1 MLSLWLVLF
10 SCLSPSFKS
19 SAEEGLEFPSFDGKE
34 RVLNINERNYKKA
47 LRKYDMLCLLYH
59 EPLPSDRELQQQF
72 HMREMVLE
80 LAAQILEDRDIGFG
94 LVDSQKDAKVAKNLG
109 LEEEGSIYVFKDE
122 RVIEFD
128 GELSA
133 DTLVEFLLDLLEDAV
148 ELISNPME
156 LRAFERMDED
166 IRLIGYFKG
175 KDSERE
181 PYKSYSSYSM
191 WCTGLSGSPAV
202 TFSLPFSSK
211 ASPFFPD
218 YKAFQGAA
226 ERFQPYVKFF
236 ATCDKGVA
244 KQLTLKMNEVD
255 FYEPFMDEPVT
266 IPGKPNSEDE
276 IVDFVNQHRR
286 PTLRKLRAEDM
297 FETWEDDMDGIHIV
311 AFAEE
316 EDPDGYEFLEILK
329 DVARDNTRN
338 PDLSIMWIDPD
349 DFPLLTAY
357 WEKTFKVDLF
367 RPQIGVV
374 NVTDVV
380 TLEILAADIN
390 IFPPIQFILCVCLCV
405 SQADSVWL
413 TMDNDEALPTAEE
426 LEDWIEDVLSGKVNT
441 EDDDLDED
449 DINDDDDDDD
459 SDDDNEDDDN

>member
-1 MLSLWLVLF
+1 MLSLWLLLL
-10 SCLSPSFKS
+10 SCLALLSRIST
-19 SAEEGLEFPSFDGKE
+19 EEGLEFPSFDGKD

-47 LRKYDMLCLLYH
+47 LKKYDMLCLLYH
-59 EPLPSDRELQQQF
+59 EPLPSDRDLQQQF

-94 LVDSQKDAKVAKNLG
+94 LVDSHKDAKVAKKLG
-109 LEEEGSIYVFKDE
+109 LEEEGSVYVFKDE

-156 LRAFERMDED
+156 QRAFERMDEE

-175 KDSERE
+175 KDSEH
-181 PYKSYSSYSM
+181 
-191 WCTGLSGSPAV
+191 
-202 TFSLPFSSK
+202 
-211 ASPFFPD
+211 

-226 ERFQPYVKFF
+226 EQFQPYVKFF
-236 ATCDKGVA
+236 ATFDKGVA

-266 IPGKPNSEDE
+266 IPGKPNSENE
-276 IVDFVNQHRR
+276 IVDFVNRHRR

-329 DVARDNTRN
+329 EVARDNTKN
-338 PDLSIMWIDPD
+338 PDLSILWIDPD

-367 RPQIGVV
+367 RPHIGVV
-374 NVTDVV
+374 NVTD
-380 TLEILAADIN
+380 
-390 IFPPIQFILCVCLCV
+390 
-405 SQADSVWL
+405 ADSVWL
-413 TMDNDEALPTAEE
+413 TITSDEALPTAEE

-449 DINDDDDDDD
+449 DLDDDNDNEIHGNDFSDDDDDDNDDDDDDD
-459 SDDDNEDDDN
+459 D

>member
-1 MLSLWLVLF
+1 MLSVWLVLV
-10 SCLSPSFKS
+10 SCMDFLLYS
-19 SAEEGLEFPSFDGKE
+19 SAEEGLEFPSFDGRD
-34 RVLNINERNYKKA
+34 RVLNVNERNYKKA
-47 LRKYDMLCLLYH
+47 LKKYDMMCLLYH
-59 EPLPSDRELQQQF
+59 EPLPSDKELQQQF
-72 HMREMVLE
+72 HMGEMVLE
-80 LAAQILEDRDIGFG
+80 LAAQVLEDKDIGFG
-94 LVDSQKDAKVAKNLG
+94 LVDSHKDAKVAKKLG

-133 DTLVEFLLDLLEDAV
+133 DTLVEFLLDLLEDPV

-156 LRAFERMDED
+156 QRAFERMDED

-175 KDSERE
+175 EDSERE
-181 PYKSYSSYSM
+181 WLFCLPIYS
-191 WCTGLSGSPAV
+191 
-202 TFSLPFSSK
+202 
-211 ASPFFPD
+211 
-218 YKAFQGAA
+218 
-226 ERFQPYVKFF
+226 
-236 ATCDKGVA
+236 VA
-244 KQLTLKMNEVD
+244 KQLTLKMNEID

-266 IPGKPNSEDE
+266 IPGKPNTEEE

-329 DVARDNTRN
+329 EVARDNTKN
-338 PDLSIMWIDPD
+338 PDLSIVWIDPD
-349 DFPLLTAY
+349 EFPLLTTY

-374 NVTDVV
+374 NVTD
-380 TLEILAADIN
+380 
-390 IFPPIQFILCVCLCV
+390 
-405 SQADSVWL
+405 ADSVWL
-413 TMDNDEALPTAEE
+413 NMPNDEALPSAEE

-441 EDDDLDED
+441 EDDD
-449 DINDDDDDDD
+449 DDDDDDD
-459 SDDDNEDDDN
+459 DYDDNDDDSSDEDHYGDDDDDD